1 MLEHAENLGSYI
13 ANLFENHQ
21 VLLSLL
27 GGASLLMF
35 VGSLIAVPLV
45 IVRLPKDYMR
55 REYKLV
61 RDWPRHLS
69 LPFMVLKNALGIL
82 FFLSGLAML
91 ILPGQ
96 GLLTIFIGLVL
107 LDFPRKRVLVRHIL
121 GYRRILRVI
130 NRLRA
135 RFGKPA
141 LEPPPAQAVKGR

>member
-1 MLEHAENLGSYI
+1 MGSLI
-13 ANLFENHQ
+13 AGLFEDHT

-45 IVRLPKDYMR
+45 IIRLPKDYLR
-55 REYKLV
+55 REHKLV

-69 LPFMVLKNALGIL
+69 LPFMVLKNALGVL

-96 GLLTIFIGLVL
+96 LLTIFIGLVL
-107 LDFPRKRVLVRHIL
+107 LDFPRKRVLVRRIL

-135 RFGKPA
+135 RFGKPE